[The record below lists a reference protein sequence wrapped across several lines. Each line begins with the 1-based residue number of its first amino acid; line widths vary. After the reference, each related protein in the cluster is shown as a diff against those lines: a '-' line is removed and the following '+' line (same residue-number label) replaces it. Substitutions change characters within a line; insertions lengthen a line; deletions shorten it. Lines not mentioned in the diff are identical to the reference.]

1 MRISFGRL
9 CFKKI
14 AGLKKRS
21 GVAEI
26 VGEMLLVAMTVTLF
40 AGIAVWVST
49 QQTPTLTNVYRHFIN
64 F

>member
-9 CFKKI
+9 CFNKI
-14 AGLKKRS
+14 ARLKKRS

-49 QQTPTLTNVYRHFIN
+49 QQTPHC
-64 F
+64 